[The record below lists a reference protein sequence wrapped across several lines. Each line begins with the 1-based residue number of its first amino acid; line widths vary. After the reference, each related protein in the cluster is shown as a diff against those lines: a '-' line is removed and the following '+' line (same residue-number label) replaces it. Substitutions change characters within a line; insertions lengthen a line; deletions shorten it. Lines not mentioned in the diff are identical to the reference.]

1 MLEYKDAKAVI
12 DHVDDTGKNLME
24 FTTWR
29 GDFIEQILKGGNCL
43 HSVQEGDKITIVIN
57 INKISKPEDRMNAV
71 DNSSTVGC

>member
-12 DHVDDTGKNLME
+12 NHVDGTGKNLME

-43 HSVQEGDKITIVIN
+43 HSLEAGDKVTITVEISKV
-57 INKISKPEDRMNAV
+57 SKPEDRMNVV
-71 DNSSTVGC
+71 DDPSTVGC